1 MTEEKKRFAVTYQRF
16 SSERQVGNSS
26 LDRQTDSQ
34 REWLRQN
41 PDVTVID
48 SFVDEAMS
56 GWSGKHLEDG
66 SLGQLMK
73 AIEDGIIQPDT
84 LILVEHF
91 SRLTRQN
98 IDNAEELIKR
108 IWKAGITVVTVRDNT
123 EYTPNAVN
131 DMALR
136 IRLIVEMEQAFKES
150 EWRSAKVKASYKR
163 REKLARE
170 EGKVPKI
177 RKPFWL
183 NSDGTLN
190 HLHYAVKDMF
200 DWYMNGFGQQRIV
213 VKLREK
219 YPDSAIQKI
228 NPSTVMRWI
237 QADIVRGYWR
247 GHRVY
252 EPAVDDQLFFDVQ
265 TIHSSR
271 LYENVKPDRKWPLSG
286 LMQCGVCGRGMSI
299 QKSGNS
305 NPVVR
310 CSSKQRDRSC
320 DRKTTFPYFIVHM
333 YMATCVLPHAMRLYS
348 NKTSNKQLQLDL
360 SKIERDL
367 TKARSKLKTEK
378 EFYDKCSDE
387 GKSTIMI
394 LEVMNET
401 HLKISELEER
411 ERSVNDSL
419 KHRDRLAISDEARDL
434 ILTPD
439 NFNLEMHKLG
449 FKIIVDEE
457 VLSTTGFEKPV
468 QKMAYAG
475 YSRKKRAY
483 QYTDP
488 TGNYLVEWPSEWV
501 TEDLLMMK
509 TLNSY
514 IKSSELTLK
523 AWEYVNQPSNTDFSE
538 FIKK

>member
-123 EYTPNAVN
+123 EYTPSAVN

-183 NSDGTLN
+183 NPDGTLN

-200 DWYMNGFGQQRIV
+200 NWYMNGLGQQRIV

-247 GHRVY
+247 GNRVY
-252 EPAVDDQLFFDVQ
+252 EAAIDDQLFFDVQ
-265 TIHSSR
+265 HIHSSR
-271 LYENVKPDRKWPLSG
+271 LYKNVNPDRKWPLSG

-299 QKSGNS
+299 QKSGDS

-320 DRKTTFPYFIVHM
+320 NRKTTFPYFIVHM
-333 YMATCVLPHAMRLYS
+333 YMMFCILPKALRRHTS
-348 NKTSNKQLQLDL
+348 KTSNLELQLEL
-360 SKIERDL
+360 SKVERDL
-367 TKARSKLKTEK
+367 TKAKNKYKTET
-378 EFYDKCSDE
+378 EFYDKCDAE
-387 GKSTIMI
+387 GKSTLMI
-394 LEVMNET
+394 LEMMNKSHQT
-401 HLKISELEER
+401 ILDLEEKHKQI
-411 ERSVNDSL
+411 NHSL
-419 KHRDRLAISDEARDL
+419 KHQSENMISEASSDL
-434 ILTPD
+434 VITGE

-449 FKIIVDEE
+449 FKIIVNETT
-457 VLSTTGFEKPV
+457 LSASGFEDNV
-468 QKMAYAG
+468 EKMTYLG
-475 YSRKKRAY
+475 YCRK
-483 QYTDP
+483 TH
-488 TGNYLVEWPSEWV
+488 NYKFKYLDQNNIVEYPSKSV
-501 TEDLLMMK
+501 TQDFLMMK
-509 TLNSY
+509 DFIQTFGSKERY
-514 IKSSELTLK
+514 QEMIM
-523 AWEYVNQPSNTDFSE
+523 NTNDPDYGD
-538 FIKK
+538 